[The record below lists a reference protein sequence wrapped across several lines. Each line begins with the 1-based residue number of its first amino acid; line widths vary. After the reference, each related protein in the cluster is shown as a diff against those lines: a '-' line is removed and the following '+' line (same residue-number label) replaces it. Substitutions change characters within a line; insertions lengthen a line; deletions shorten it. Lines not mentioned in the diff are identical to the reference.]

1 MTPNAPEADAWNALA
16 QVIDPETELNI
27 VDMGLVYGIEGTP
40 DGLLVRLTL
49 THPSCPMGELLLEQA
64 ETALA
69 AIATP
74 ARSARIELTFDPPW
88 TPNLITPEGRRQLN
102 RPNS

>member
-1 MTPNAPEADAWNALA
+1 MMPNTPEAAAWDALA
-16 QVIDPETELNI
+16 QVIDPETELSI
-27 VDMGLVYGIEGTP
+27 VDMGLVYGIDKTP

-64 ETALA
+64 EAALT

-88 TPNLITPEGRRQLN
+88 TPDLITAEGRRQLD
-102 RPNS
+102 RAGG